1 LLSDLY
7 QLAMLQAYYDW
18 SMDETAV
25 FEFFVRDLPPQR
37 NFLVAAGLEQVVEF
51 LEGLHFEADELEWL
65 ALMKRFSGTFL
76 DRLEKLRFTGDV
88 HAMAEGPVFFPNEP
102 IVRGTAPRPEAQ
114 LVESRIINLLHF
126 QTLVASKA
134 ARCRLAAPGRLLV
147 DFGMRRAHG
156 AEAAL
161 LAARAAYLAGVDGT
175 ATVAAGRQFGIPL
188 YGTMAHSFVEAHD
201 DELAAFEHFVRTNPS
216 AGTFLIDTYDTEAAA
231 GRLAPLVQRLRT
243 AGIEPRGVRLD
254 SGDLS
259 AHAHAV
265 RRILDDNG
273 LQGMQIF
280 SSGNMDEFALRD
292 LLEAG
297 APVDG
302 FGVGTRLDTSND
314 APYLDCAYKLQEYAG
329 KPRRKCSEGKATLPG
344 RKQVYRWYGPDGNLQ
359 RDLVAADREARTGGE
374 PLLTLCMQG
383 GRRTTPWPDLEQ
395 SRTYTAGQ
403 MERLPTHLRGLEP
416 TAEPYRAD
424 ISPALLELAAD
435 LDRSPH

>member
-1 LLSDLY
+1 
-7 QLAMLQAYYDW
+7 MLQAYYDW
-18 SMDETAV
+18 SMEETAV

-51 LEGLHFEADELEWL
+51 LEDLHFDADELEWL
-65 ALMKRFSGTFL
+65 SSTKRFSRTFI
-76 DRLEKLRFTGDV
+76 DRLETLRFTGDV
-88 HAMAEGPVFFPNEP
+88 HAMAEGTVFFPNEP
-102 IVRGTAPRPEAQ
+102 ILRVTAPMPEAQ

-134 ARCRLAAPGRLLV
+134 ARCRLTAPGKLLV

-161 LAARAAYLAGVDGT
+161 LAARAGYLAGMDGT
-175 ATVAAGRQFGIPL
+175 ATVAAGRRFGIPL

-201 DELAAFEHFVRTNPS
+201 DELTAFEHFVHTNPS
-216 AGTFLIDTYDTEAAA
+216 GGTFLIDTYDTEAAA
-231 GRLAPLVQRLRT
+231 GRLPPLVRRLRA

-254 SGDLS
+254 SGDLG
-259 AHAHAV
+259 AHARAV
-265 RRILDDNG
+265 RKILDDNG

-280 SSGNMDEFALRD
+280 SSGNMDEFTLRD

-344 RKQVYRWYGPDGNLQ
+344 RKQVYRWYGPDGRIQ
-359 RDLVAADREARTGGE
+359 RDLVAAEAETHSGE
-374 PLLTLCMQG
+374 PLLKSCMRD
-383 GRRTTPWPDLEQ
+383 GRRTPSSPDLER
-395 SRTYTAGQ
+395 SRAYAASQ
-403 MERLPTHLRGLEP
+403 LERLPPALRSLDP
-416 TAEPYRAD
+416 AAPPYRAD
-424 ISPALLELAAD
+424 ISAALLEMAAE